1 MNEGQRKQASR
12 GARGNLTLGIYFG
25 SSLSQVSDLLR
36 AHLMFRNWKK
46 RTFFCPDHFP
56 DFNLKSSIIVKNI
69 FIMKNLTDFR
79 KRVETGVNPNL
90 LVVLSSIL
98 DYACKYNVASWF
110 ALGELGS

>member
-1 MNEGQRKQASR
+1 
-12 GARGNLTLGIYFG
+12 
-25 SSLSQVSDLLR
+25 
-36 AHLMFRNWKK
+36 
-46 RTFFCPDHFP
+46 
-56 DFNLKSSIIVKNI
+56 
-69 FIMKNLTDFR
+69 MKNLTDFR